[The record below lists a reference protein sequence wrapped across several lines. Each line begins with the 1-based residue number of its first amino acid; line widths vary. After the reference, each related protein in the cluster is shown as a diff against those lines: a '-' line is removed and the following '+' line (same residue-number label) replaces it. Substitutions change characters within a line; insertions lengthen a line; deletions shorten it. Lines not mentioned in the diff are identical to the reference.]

1 MAILAIDT
9 ALDHCQAAAFDSV
22 GAVIATSGGPAKG
35 NAEAIVHHAAD
46 VLTAAGWDC
55 VERVAVTTGPG
66 SFTGVRVGLAYAQGI
81 AAPRDWPVVGIST
94 LAVLAADVDGPALA
108 ITDAR
113 HGNVYAAL
121 FGMPDA
127 PPPARLTLTDAQS
140 LAIQNS
146 ATVVAYGPAPLLDGA
161 RTVDQLELRHLA
173 RLAAS
178 LDPAA
183 NPPQALYL
191 ADPDAAP
198 QRHKALARR

>member
-9 ALDHCQAAAFDSV
+9 ALDHCQAAAFDDAGTV
-22 GAVIATSGGPAKG
+22 LAASGGPAKG

-46 VLTAAGWDC
+46 VLSAAGWD
-55 VERVAVTTGPG
+55 RIDRIAVTTGPG

-81 AAPRDWPVVGIST
+81 AAPRAWPVVGIST
-94 LAVLAADVDGPALA
+94 LAVLAAAVDGPALA

-113 HGNVYAAL
+113 HGNVYAGL
-121 FGMPDA
+121 YGVTDA
-127 PPPARLTLTDAQS
+127 PPPARLSLPDAQR
-140 LAIQNS
+140 LATQHS